1 MRFSD
6 ARLHE
11 LLSRLMYSEHGL
23 DALIRPVSG
32 LVCQSLIVSSY
43 WMPGSAHS
51 QAAWVTLRN
60 RVLASTVSMTEPSMR
75 ARRPNSAPSSTAR
88 MNSSETRTELLAFWY
103 WTLVMSLPPR
113 SMSYPASRSARILFS
128 SRALVS
134 MNSSMSGWSMSRTTI
149 LAARRVAPPD
159 LMVPAEASAPR
170 MKLTGPEAVPPED
183 SSSLEERMRERLR
196 PAPEPPL
203 KIRPSSRYQL
213 RIESI
218 SSSTARMKQALTCCG
233 ALVPTLNQT
242 GRVEAEV
249 LVHEHP
255 GQLVLEDLRV
265 ALAGEVAVL
274 AAGRTVGE
282 HHPVDE
288 LAQAALALR
297 AADGAAEVLRGDD
310 VGGVDAPLGGE
321 LDAALLEVDR
331 AVAPVGHDDVAA
343 LPGHLV
349 VGVHT
354 GGGEDA
360 LDLEALAPARRLGRA
375 AGAGACQ
382 AVVGLGHGV
391 ELSLVVGV
399 LWCVRCSV
407 LLRRVDRGLGKSRDR
422 CARGRV

>member
-1 MRFSD
+1 MEMSIAVMTSSTAFTKFLLSNVPSDLRNFMRFSD

-60 RVLASTVSMTEPSMR
+60 SVFASVVSMTEPSRR

-113 SMSYPASRSARILFS
+113 SMSYPASRRARILFS

-149 LAARRVAPPD
+149 FAARRVAPPD
-159 LMVPAEASAPR
+159 LMVPADASAPR
-170 MKLTGPEAVPPED
+170 MKLAGPEGVPPEE
-183 SSSLEERMRERLR
+183 SSSLDERMRERLR

-218 SSSTARMKQALTCCG
+218 VSSTARMEQAETCCG
-233 ALVPTLNQT
+233 EGVPTLNHT
-242 GRVEAEV
+242 GELKLNTWCRSMWVSSCSKTSASA
-249 LVHEHP
+249 
-255 GQLVLEDLRV
+255 GV
-265 ALAGEVAVL
+265 AKY
-274 AAGRTVGE
+274 
-282 HHPVDE
+282 PCSSP
-288 LAQAALALR
+288 ALR
-297 AADGAAEVLRGDD
+297 
-310 VGGVDAPLGGE
+310 
-321 LDAALLEVDR
+321 
-331 AVAPVGHDDVAA
+331 
-343 LPGHLV
+343 
-349 VGVHT
+349 
-354 GGGEDA
+354 
-360 LDLEALAPARRLGRA
+360 
-375 AGAGACQ
+375 
-382 AVVGLGHGV
+382 
-391 ELSLVVGV
+391 
-399 LWCVRCSV
+399 
-407 LLRRVDRGLGKSRDR
+407 
-422 CARGRV
+422 

>member
-1 MRFSD
+1 MPCWREARVVSPIGSVGKSAKQMEMSIAVMTSSTALTKFLLWNVPVFFRNFMRFRD
-6 ARLHE
+6 ARLLE

-60 RVLASTVSMTEPSMR
+60 RSLASTVSMTEPSMR
-75 ARRPNSAPSSTAR
+75 ARRPNSVPSSTAR

-134 MNSSMSGWSMSRTTI
+134 TNSSMSGWSMSRTTI
-149 LAARRVAPPD
+149 FAARRVAPPD

-170 MKLTGPEAVPPED
+170 MKLTGPEAVPPEE

-218 SSSTARMKQALTCCG
+218 VSSTARMKQALTCCG
-233 ALVPTLNQT
+233 ALVPTLNHT
-242 GRVEAEV
+242 
-249 LVHEHP
+249 
-255 GQLVLEDLRV
+255 
-265 ALAGEVAVL
+265 
-274 AAGRTVGE
+274 
-282 HHPVDE
+282 
-288 LAQAALALR
+288 
-297 AADGAAEVLRGDD
+297 
-310 VGGVDAPLGGE
+310 GE
-321 LDAALLEVDR
+321 LKLKYWCSSIQVSSCSKISAS
-331 AVAPVGHDDVAA
+331 PS
-343 LPGHLV
+343 
-349 VGVHT
+349 
-354 GGGEDA
+354 
-360 LDLEALAPARRLGRA
+360 EA
-375 AGAGACQ
+375 
-382 AVVGLGHGV
+382 
-391 ELSLVVGV
+391 
-399 LWCVRCSV
+399 
-407 LLRRVDRGLGKSRDR
+407 K
-422 CARGRV
+422 